1 MRKMKKSLE
10 TLMRSKSIAAIY
22 ITGPADHNPAMRYFT
37 GNVHVS
43 RGDLVIRPGET
54 PILFHDAFE
63 RDEAART
70 GCILRSNT
78 AFSYADLL
86 AETRGD
92 RTKVEARRL
101 AHILEG
107 CGVTSGKVL
116 VYGQCD
122 AGKAYSM
129 IEDAREYLP
138 EIEFCADWDESVL
151 YNAMITKDET
161 ELDQIR
167 QMGKITTSVVGRVA
181 DFLSQQKVNKNELID
196 LNGNPVTI
204 GQVKRLIN
212 LWLAEAGAENPEG
225 TIFSQGYDSGV
236 PHSTGKDNASI
247 RLGETIVFDI
257 FPCQIGGGYFYD
269 FTRTWCLGFASDEI
283 INLYEQV
290 KTVYDRLISELEA
303 NQPLRSYQL
312 RTCDLFEQ
320 MGHPT
325 VRIHKNT
332 EIGYNHSVSHGLG
345 LRVHEKPWSG
355 EKADETDILA
365 PGAVFTIEPGLYYP
379 DKGMGV
385 RIEDTYCVT
394 HMGKIEL
401 MADYPYDLIL
411 PIKG

>member
-1 MRKMKKSLE
+1 
-10 TLMRSKSIAAIY
+10 
-22 ITGPADHNPAMRYFT
+22 
-37 GNVHVS
+37 
-43 RGDLVIRPGET
+43 
-54 PILFHDAFE
+54 LFHDVLSVTRPREPGVF
-63 RDEAART
+63 
-70 GCILRSNT
+70 LRSNT

-212 LWLAEAGAENPEG
+212 LWLAEAARR
-225 TIFSQGYDSGV
+225 
-236 PHSTGKDNASI
+236 I
-247 RLGETIVFDI
+247 RKAIS
-257 FPCQIGGGYFYD
+257 
-269 FTRTWCLGFASDEI
+269 FTRGMILESRI
-283 INLYEQV
+283 PPV
-290 KTVYDRLISELEA
+290 KTRPSVLVRPLCLIFF
-303 NQPLRSYQL
+303 PVRSA
-312 RTCDLFEQ
+312 
-320 MGHPT
+320 
-325 VRIHKNT
+325 RIF
-332 EIGYNHSVSHGLG
+332 L
-345 LRVHEKPWSG
+345 
-355 EKADETDILA
+355 
-365 PGAVFTIEPGLYYP
+365 
-379 DKGMGV
+379 
-385 RIEDTYCVT
+385 
-394 HMGKIEL
+394 
-401 MADYPYDLIL
+401 
-411 PIKG
+411 